1 MHGEVGKARPGYLY
15 KNAYASAAR
24 RGLGTWS
31 ARLELEPD
39 RQFKRLMLNPLAT
52 RLDFACHQCPI
63 AILKSVDKNQML
75 VLALANVPT
84 IITVLIGILLN
95 NGRLNDLNSRFSGL
109 ETRFIGMEHKFD
121 NRIEGLEHK
130 FHTRFDLLF
139 STVVDLDTRI
149 EAQRH

>member
-1 MHGEVGKARPGYLY
+1 
-15 KNAYASAAR
+15 
-24 RGLGTWS
+24 
-31 ARLELEPD
+31 
-39 RQFKRLMLNPLAT
+39 
-52 RLDFACHQCPI
+52 
-63 AILKSVDKNQML
+63 ML

-109 ETRFIGMEHKFD
+109 ETRFTGMENKFD

-130 FHTRFDLLF
+130 FDTRFDLLL
-139 STVVDLDTRI
+139 SKVVDLDNRLTRI